1 MRIPAYIRRSRHGI
15 FYFRVVIPMAL
26 RSRWRGRPEIKMS
39 LKTRDQRQALG
50 RARDLAIAAHRSFE
64 YAYGDMS
71 ATPFNPN
78 DQSTW
83 PTAKDIRKFE
93 KTIETV
99 HPSGQ
104 VDRVHYK
111 VDPNSPADIAAA
123 EADQANHY
131 VRQRLTREPNSPEAQ
146 AFFLA
151 EMEEIRRGAEEGA
164 QLREAALAAEHARIQ
179 ANAAAASTS
188 PAIQGVARSSAA
200 TVPGAASTH
209 RDKALAPADGP
220 DRQGR
225 NASTDAEYHKHKLT
239 TLWLRYIRT
248 KTKEGITGKAKGT
261 YQMKF
266 DAFIQWYGDTHI
278 EDVTPTDIS
287 EYKDHLLHEATVRG
301 EENGVRSD
309 SIP

>member
-1 MRIPAYIRRSRHGI
+1 
-15 FYFRVVIPMAL
+15 
-26 RSRWRGRPEIKMS
+26 
-39 LKTRDQRQALG
+39 
-50 RARDLAIAAHRSFE
+50 
-64 YAYGDMS
+64 MS

-123 EADQANHY
+123 EADQAKHY

-179 ANAAAASTS
+179 ANVAAASTS
-188 PAIQGVARSSAA
+188 PAIAVSLLLE
-200 TVPGAASTH
+200 GAAPSGSISAEHVRNVMARLNTSATPEQAETALQLTQAPKADTARYDRLRPTH
-209 RDKALAPADGP
+209 QDGLEVSH
-220 DRQGR
+220 
-225 NASTDAEYHKHKLT
+225 A
-239 TLWLRYIRT
+239 
-248 KTKEGITGKAKGT
+248 
-261 YQMKF
+261 
-266 DAFIQWYGDTHI
+266 
-278 EDVTPTDIS
+278 
-287 EYKDHLLHEATVRG
+287 
-301 EENGVRSD
+301 
-309 SIP
+309 

>member
-123 EADQANHY
+123 EADQAKHY

-179 ANAAAASTS
+179 ANADAVS
-188 PAIQGVARSSAA
+188 PASVTQGAALSSAV
-200 TVPGAASTH
+200 TVPAAVST
-209 RDKALAPADGP
+209 RRGKAIAPAVRDGE
-220 DRQGR
+220 RG

-266 DAFIQWYGDTHI
+266 DAFVQWYGDTHI